1 MVLPMRYWGASF
13 RSQLE
18 QDLSAGVL
26 GSAADIWE
34 STCGEHRADVVQD
47 YTDSDLSP
55 LSLAPSCTASVS
67 SFISWNRH
75 SKK

>member
-55 LSLAPSCTASVS
+55 LSLGPILYCF
-67 SFISWNRH
+67 SFLIH
-75 SKK
+75 KLEQAL